1 MDYNE
6 LAEVL
11 KDINIKQVIG
21 RAIRFPNDY
30 VKIFFIDDRYKKAEI
45 KKYLQ

>member
-1 MDYNE
+1 

-21 RAIRFPNDY
+21 RAIRFPDDH
-30 VKIFFIDDRYKKAEI
+30 VKIFFIDDRYKKVEI